1 MGISATGIPPSGS
14 PHFVNRTTAPA
25 GLSRDQSE
33 PNPDATRDSSGDS
46 ASNVKSTPSVRG
58 LTRHIV
64 PPNLGTA
71 TQTHFR
77 RRVPKAMRGGAPPG
91 GRRRAPVRAP
101 EWASIRYRVELVP
114 FDATTQTAPV
124 PTPSP
129 VLEKDVGRDVV
140 AVVSPV
146 RGSMRSTT
154 SRGPRPRTHT
164 APAPTTTATGS
175 WWSAYSIL
183 PGASA
188 TVRACREAI
197 RVRRYSPR
205 APTPTTHA
213 PAASA
218 ANTGPSRHV
227 RWFGVAER
235 TVVRS
240 TVLVRASTSETE
252 PLAWLYTQRLCPW
265 AATAWGLA

>member
-1 MGISATGIPPSGS
+1 
-14 PHFVNRTTAPA
+14 
-25 GLSRDQSE
+25 
-33 PNPDATRDSSGDS
+33 
-46 ASNVKSTPSVRG
+46 
-58 LTRHIV
+58 
-64 PPNLGTA
+64 
-71 TQTHFR
+71 
-77 RRVPKAMRGGAPPG
+77 
-91 GRRRAPVRAP
+91 RRRAPVRAP

-114 FDATTQTAPV
+114 FDATTQTAPA

-129 VLEKDVGRDVV
+129 VLEKDVGRDAV

-265 AATAWGLA
+265 AATAWGLAPTRTTARTSFARGSMRTSVFGSPNRVDRDEPLSLPVATIARSVAATAMKMMAVAIRSVRRRCRRACGRPRAF